1 MLKLSAK
8 STSQSIGGEVAKLAP
23 APVDILKRSM
33 GVIGHRN
40 AKIVMVL
47 LGPKFWNIDRLYFSS
62 KKRLLNFIADKNME
76 RIGELV
82 GFRTDK
88 TWLHLVGCREE
99 LECGNARELTG
110 EMLAHEPDKRFGKC
124 FRVPDVVFKEAR
136 LGLVHAH

>member
-1 MLKLSAK
+1 
-8 STSQSIGGEVAKLAP
+8 
-23 APVDILKRSM
+23 
-33 GVIGHRN
+33 
-40 AKIVMVL
+40 
-47 LGPKFWNIDRLYFSS
+47 
-62 KKRLLNFIADKNME
+62 ME